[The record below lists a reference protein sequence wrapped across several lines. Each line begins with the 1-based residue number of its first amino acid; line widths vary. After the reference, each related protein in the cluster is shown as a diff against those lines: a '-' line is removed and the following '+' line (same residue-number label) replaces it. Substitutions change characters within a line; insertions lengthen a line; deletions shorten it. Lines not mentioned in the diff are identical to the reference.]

1 MADILPR
8 MKRFAETNCPKGGA
22 MIKAKDIIRI
32 KPEYQDDGDDSLVW
46 IALEDEDGGRVRIA
60 PLNTGL
66 TFPPNQIISTEM
78 IDKAGQT
85 N

>member
-1 MADILPR
+1 
-8 MKRFAETNCPKGGA
+8 

-60 PLNTGL
+60 PINTGMK
-66 TFPPNQIISTEM
+66 FPPNQIVSIEM
-78 IDKAGQT
+78 IDKATTT